1 MQVNDAI
8 AATALNVRTRW
19 IYLYSSCPPPTNQ
32 CPRECECQ
40 GAAKKEEEEEEGNN
54 EVDWSGGESEA
65 VTVVAD
71 LALWHGRAVS
81 LQELSLAARTSIRT
95 FAYVTQ
101 PYSTHVASI
110 LSMH

>member
-1 MQVNDAI
+1 MDIFILILPPPLINV
-8 AATALNVRTRW
+8 LENVR
-19 IYLYSSCPPPTNQ
+19 
-32 CPRECECQ
+32 
-40 GAAKKEEEEEEGNN
+40 AAKKEEEEGNN

-95 FAYVTQ
+95 FAYVRQ

>member
-1 MQVNDAI
+1 MDIFILILPPPLINV
-8 AATALNVRTRW
+8 LENVR
-19 IYLYSSCPPPTNQ
+19 
-32 CPRECECQ
+32 
-40 GAAKKEEEEEEGNN
+40 AAKKEEEEGNN